1 MKIAVLNGSPK
12 GKKSATMHYVHYIQ
26 KKFPHHELNIIDISQ
41 RINRIEKDEKA
52 FREIINNISSSDGV
66 LWATPVYVTLV
77 PSQYKRFIELIFER
91 DGKSVFKNK
100 YAAVLV
106 TSIHFFDH
114 TACNYL
120 NAVCDD
126 LGMNYVGAFSPDMY
140 DLIRRK
146 EQERLVG
153 FTEDFFS
160 AVENGRVTS
169 KHFAPIIYNPIS
181 YEPKEVENRLDPGEK
196 KILVLTDDSQ
206 PGTNLTKMVDRFKRS
221 YLRSV
226 ESVALSDIDIKG
238 GCLGCCQCGLD
249 GVCTYDGKDEFI
261 DFYNSKVKNAD
272 ILVFAGEIRD
282 RYLSWKW
289 KQFFDRRFFHTHIP
303 SLTGKQ
309 IGFIISGPLRRI
321 PNLRQI
327 LDAYSEW
334 EQANLV
340 DYITDE
346 YEDSSEIDDLLQ
358 SLAERLV
365 ECADR
370 HYVKPET
377 FLGHGGRKIF
387 RDDIWGRLRV
397 AFQVDHQ
404 YYKKHGLYDFP
415 QSRYKMRFFNWK
427 MMLFT
432 KIPAVRKI
440 FSERCMDEMIRPHRN
455 VISKMDQVSNSMQVN
470 P

>member
-41 RINRIEKDEKA
+41 RINKIEKDEKA
-52 FREIINNISSSDGV
+52 FQEIIDYIDSSDGV

-77 PSQYKRFIELIFER
+77 PSQYKRFVELIFER
-91 DGKSVFKNK
+91 GMKSVFKDK

-120 NAVCDD
+120 HAVCED
-126 LGMNYVGAFSPDMY
+126 LGMNYVDAFSPDMY
-140 DLIRRK
+140 DLMRKK
-146 EQERLVG
+146 EQKRLID
-153 FTEDFFS
+153 FAEDYF
-160 AVENGRVTS
+160 AAIETRRVTS
-169 KHFAPIIYNPIS
+169 KHFAPIVYNPIT
-181 YEPKEVENRLDPGEK
+181 YEPKEVEHRIDPREK
-196 KILVLTDDSQ
+196 KVLVITDGTQ
-206 PGTNLTKMVDRFKRS
+206 TGTNLMRMVDRFKHSFSRD
-221 YLRSV
+221 V
-226 ESVALSDIDIKG
+226 EVVSLSDIDIKG

-249 GVCTYDGKDEFI
+249 GICAYHGKDEYI
-261 DFYNSKVKNAD
+261 DFYNSKVKAAD
-272 ILVFAGEIRD
+272 ILVFAGEIKD

-303 SLTGKQ
+303 SLVGKQ
-309 IGFIISGPLRRI
+309 LGFIISGPLSQI

-340 DYITDE
+340 DCVTDE
-346 YEDSSEIDDLLQ
+346 YDSSSTIDDLLQ
-358 SLAERLV
+358 NLAERLV
-365 ECADR
+365 GLADR

-377 FLGHGGRKIF
+377 FLGLAGRKIF
-387 RDDIWGRLRV
+387 RDDIWGRLRI
-397 AFQVDHQ
+397 AFQVDHK

-415 QSRYKMRFFNWK
+415 QTRYRMRFFNWK

-432 KIPAVRKI
+432 RIPAIRKA
-440 FSERCMDEMIRPHRN
+440 FPDRCIDEMIRPHRN
-455 VISKMDQVSNSMQVN
+455 VIDKMD
-470 P
+470 

>member
-12 GKKSATMHYVHYIQ
+12 GKKSATMHYIHYIQ
-26 KKFPHHELNIIDISQ
+26 KKYPHHELNIIDISQ
-41 RINRIEKDEKA
+41 RINKIEKDEKS
-52 FREIINNISSSDGV
+52 FREIIDHIESSDGV

-91 DGKSVFKNK
+91 DGKSAFKDK

-126 LGMNYVGAFSPDMY
+126 LGMNYVGSFSPDMY
-140 DLIRRK
+140 DLMRKK
-146 EQERLVG
+146 EQKRLVG
-153 FTEDFFS
+153 FAEDFF
-160 AVENGRVTS
+160 AAIENRRATS
-169 KHFAPIIYNPIS
+169 KHFAPIISDPIE
-181 YEPKEVENRLDPGEK
+181 YEPKETEHPIDPGEK
-196 KILVLTDDSQ
+196 KILIITDGIQ
-206 PGTNLTKMVDRFKRS
+206 TGTNLIRMVDRFKHS
-221 YLRSV
+221 YTRDIEV
-226 ESVALSDIDIKG
+226 VALSDIDIKG

-249 GVCTYDGKDEFI
+249 GICAYDGKDGYI
-261 DFYNSKVKNAD
+261 DFYNSKVKTAD
-272 ILVFAGEIRD
+272 ILVFAGEIKD

-303 SLTGKQ
+303 SLVGKQ
-309 IGFIISGPLRRI
+309 IGFIISGPLSQI

-334 EQANLV
+334 EQAHLV
-340 DYITDE
+340 DCITDE
-346 YEDSSEIDDLLQ
+346 YDRSSKIDDLLQ
-358 SLAERLV
+358 NLAVRLV
-365 ECADR
+365 GFADS

-387 RDDIWGRLRV
+387 RDDIWGRLRI
-397 AFQVDHQ
+397 AFQVDHR

-415 QSRYKMRFFNWK
+415 QMRYKRRFFNWK

-432 KIPAVRKI
+432 RIPAIRKA
-440 FSERCMDEMIRPHRN
+440 FPDRCIDEMIRPHRN
-455 VISKMDQVSNSMQVN
+455 VISKMD
-470 P
+470 